1 MTDKIALWAAI
12 FSAVA
17 TGFAAVATWRA
28 PRSAATL
35 AESLR
40 RDAERHGEL
49 QKRKMSILTVLM
61 QERARINSDEG
72 VRALNSIDIVFADS
86 REVRE
91 AWAELLLAFT
101 MQPLVI
107 MHVVEE
113 RLRRLL
119 AAVAKDVGIADQ
131 LRIDDLGRVYYP
143 TSQQQEQLIKD
154 MQRQFVLNS
163 LMQKNAGGANSVFPP
178 KP

>member
-17 TGFAAVATWRA
+17 TAFAAFAAWRA
-28 PRSAATL
+28 PLSAATL

-40 RDAERHGEL
+40 RDAERYDEL
-49 QKRKMSILTVLM
+49 QRRKMEVLTVLM
-61 QERARINSDEG
+61 QERARINSDEC

-91 AWAELLLAFT
+91 AWAELLLAFNL
-101 MQPLVI
+101 QPLV
-107 MHVVEE
+107 MHVLEE

-119 AAVAKDVGIADQ
+119 AAIAKEVGIADQ

-154 MQRQFVLNS
+154 MQRPLILNS
-163 LMQKNAGGANSVFPP
+163 LMQKNAAGANSLFPP

>member
-17 TGFAAVATWRA
+17 TGLAAFATWRA
-28 PRSAATL
+28 PLSAATL

-40 RDAERHGEL
+40 RDAERHDQL
-49 QKRKMSILTVLM
+49 QKRKMRILTVLM
-61 QERARINSDEG
+61 QERARINSEDG

-91 AWAELLLAFT
+91 AWAELFHAFN
-101 MQPLVI
+101 MQPLV
-107 MHVVEE
+107 MHLVDE

-143 TSQQQEQLIKD
+143 TSHQEEQQIKD
-154 MQRQFVLNS
+154 MQRRSNLLS
-163 LMQKNAGGANSVFPP
+163 LMRKNAEGANSAFPP

>member
-1 MTDKIALWAAI
+1 LGSNLQRGGD
-12 FSAVA
+12 SV
-17 TGFAAVATWRA
+17 
-28 PRSAATL
+28 
-35 AESLR
+35 R
-40 RDAERHGEL
+40 RFRQLGERHFLRQLWQSLFDATPNGTTNS
-49 QKRKMSILTVLM
+49 KSARWRILTVLM
-61 QERARINSDEG
+61 QERARINSEDG

-91 AWAELLLAFT
+91 AWAELLLAFN
-101 MQPLVI
+101 MQPLV

-143 TSQQQEQLIKD
+143 TSHQQEQQIKD
-154 MQRQFVLNS
+154 MQRQFILNS
-163 LMQKNAGGANSVFPP
+163 LMQKNAAGANSVFPP